1 MTSAIPGGAPGY
13 DDDKE
18 LGNNVAH
25 ATRRTSRR
33 LRETYWP
40 KPCCQGTAPLFRDV
54 VSLTGFLAFG
64 ESEFGSGINL
74 PLVMAG
80 LVPAIPRLSPSSRFR
95 GF

>member
-33 LRETYWP
+33 LREIDRQTP
-40 KPCCQGTAPLFRDV
+40 FCQGTAPPFRDL

-64 ESEFGSGINL
+64 EWFFVRHCE
-74 PLVMAG
+74 P
-80 LVPAIPRLSPSSRFR
+80 
-95 GF
+95 